1 MRAMVIYFKDEKA
14 LNHLLKHGVVYT
26 IRKHKRK
33 RTGKDWLAKDR
44 KSGKIANVIVE
55 YVGKLEIVYLGDN
68 KWRGG
73 IVFPNGKKY
82 VYDDYLDEKYVQHS
96 GFKTLNAWIRAL
108 MRLNGIRTWRKM
120 TIDWHLYKV
129 TLVKKLEERDRRGS

>member
-1 MRAMVIYFKDEKA
+1 MVIYFKDEKA
-14 LNHLLKHGVVYT
+14 LNHLFKHGVVYT

-33 RTGKDWLAKDR
+33 RVGKDWLAKSR
-44 KSGKIANVIVE
+44 RSGKIADVNVE
-55 YVGKLEIVYLGDN
+55 YVGKLEIVYLGNN

-73 IVFPNGKKY
+73 IVFPDEGPKY
-82 VYDDYLDEKYVQHS
+82 LYDDYLDEKYVQHS

-129 TLVKKLEERDRRGS
+129 TLIKERESRDKRV

>member
-1 MRAMVIYFKDEKA
+1 MVIYFKDEKA

-33 RTGKDWLAKDR
+33 RVGKDWLAKSR
-44 KSGKIANVIVE
+44 RSGKIADVNVE
-55 YVGKLEIVYLGDN
+55 YVGKLEIVYLGN
-68 KWRGG
+68 NRWRGG
-73 IVFPNGKKY
+73 IVFPDGKKY
-82 VYDDYLDEKYVQHS
+82 VYDDFLDEKYVQHS

-108 MRLNGIRTWRKM
+108 MRLSDIRTWRKM

-129 TLVKKLEERDRRGS
+129 TLIKEREEHGQTKI